1 MLPHVHVRL
10 TCEKKTW
17 HAARNVPGLSPDMV
31 KKTTAH
37 LRGKHWEGGCNQV
50 AAMKRGSKAN
60 TQYFK
65 NISHCHYMSNP
76 NLRIVGTLQRGD
88 GAGNKVCIVA
98 TSAQL

>member
-37 LRGKHWEGGCNQV
+37 LRGKRWEGGCNQV

-60 TQYFK
+60 T
-65 NISHCHYMSNP
+65 S
-76 NLRIVGTLQRGD
+76 RIYNTASTCQIPTCALLVRCSGGMVLETRFAL
-88 GAGNKVCIVA
+88 
-98 TSAQL
+98 